1 MNVQKKDFELALR
14 SSFPVINEDLCFSD
28 EKCPFHYEFKNK
40 EFKNIKECFKYINNQ
55 NDAEQNNESVYVK
68 LDNLKDVKKVSVLF
82 SEHKN
87 FKFTD
92 HWYYDF
98 INKFTS
104 ETDFMNALKSI
115 PEQIRM
121 FCKDK
126 NGVLLVHWLL
136 YLKSEW
142 CVNET
147 MIRLV
152 LNEKNAKVK
161 GNWERTPLNFACD
174 TNSLE
179 VVKIVASIGG
189 YVGTKNKD
197 GDLPEDMTENEDIKR
212 YLLELKNKC

>member
-1 MNVQKKDFELALR
+1 M
-14 SSFPVINEDLCFSD
+14 
-28 EKCPFHYEFKNK
+28 
-40 EFKNIKECFKYINNQ
+40 
-55 NDAEQNNESVYVK
+55 
-68 LDNLKDVKKVSVLF
+68 SVLL

-104 ETDFMNALKSI
+104 ETDFMNALKNI

-147 MIRLV
+147 IIRLV

-212 YLLELKNKC
+212 CLLELKK